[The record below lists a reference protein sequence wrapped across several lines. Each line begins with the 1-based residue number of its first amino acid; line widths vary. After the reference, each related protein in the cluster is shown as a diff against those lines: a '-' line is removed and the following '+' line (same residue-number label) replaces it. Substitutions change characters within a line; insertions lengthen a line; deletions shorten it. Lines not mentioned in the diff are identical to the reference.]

1 MMTLSIPTQYVVK
14 VAQGLRKHLGAG
26 DRKM

>member
-14 VAQGLRKHLGAG
+14 VTHGLRKHLGAG